1 MGPEGSLVRVR
12 GQVVDPA
19 DQPVAFL
26 AAHVQEHALMLVLQQ
41 SARKMGVQAPA
52 IVSSCRFGPKAI
64 VGHRAGH
71 RDTS

>member
-1 MGPEGSLVRVR
+1 VGPEGSLVRVR

-41 SARKMGVQAPA
+41 SARKMGVQAP
-52 IVSSCRFGPKAI
+52 
-64 VGHRAGH
+64 
-71 RDTS
+71 DTS